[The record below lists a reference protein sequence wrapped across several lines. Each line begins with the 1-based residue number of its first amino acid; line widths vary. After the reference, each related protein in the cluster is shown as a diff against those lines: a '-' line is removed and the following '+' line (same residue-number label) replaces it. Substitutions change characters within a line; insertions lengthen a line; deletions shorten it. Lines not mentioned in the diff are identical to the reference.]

1 MFADDQSARIR
12 NKMARGKKRKEK
24 EKEKKKRDEE
34 NARSGKTV
42 KVEIEIRWWWWWFEK
57 KFQGIIQ
64 PYDRLR
70 NSLRI
75 HLQGCIDLFDE
86 DRVNESRAEEQDHLL
101 RLELSS
107 YFNPKHRPILVDR
120 GYLFSLFSLSLFL
133 SKIKFF
139 YYLHYLQEYIMNID
153 NFIWNL
159 YN

>member
-1 MFADDQSARIR
+1 
-12 NKMARGKKRKEK
+12 MARGKKRKEK

-107 YFNPKHRPILVDR
+107 YFN
-120 GYLFSLFSLSLFL
+120 F
-133 SKIKFF
+133 
-139 YYLHYLQEYIMNID
+139 
-153 NFIWNL
+153 
-159 YN
+159 